1 MLLSQTQVSE
11 LQNSLSLSQA
21 CVVEL
26 KPQLAL
32 HSGKCQAKCTE
43 VELARVALDV
53 TREELAE
60 VQIIKGTLQM
70 QNIQLQVSTNH
81 TVMWMKYDSFGIGNL
96 FMYITD
102 ICPFY
107 D

>member
-1 MLLSQTQVSE
+1 M
-11 LQNSLSLSQA
+11 
-21 CVVEL
+21 VEL
-26 KPQLAL
+26 KSQLAL
-32 HSGKCQAKCTE
+32 HSGKCQAISAE
-43 VELARVALDV
+43 VEQARNVLAVS
-53 TREELAE
+53 REELAE
-60 VQIIKGTLQM
+60 VQITKGTLQM

-81 TVMWMKYDSFGIGNL
+81 TVIWMKYDSFGIGNL